1 MKPYN
6 LGTSTN
12 PAISPFLFHHNV
24 TALTDDENEKIAQH
38 AIEQFQNKID
48 GTRHNSVLVD
58 HTPEIDKLSN
68 IFYDICEDW
77 FDNIERQIENISTHQ
92 IWAYV
97 QTKDEFVS
105 EWHSHVTQCTI
116 NGVYYASVPDPTG
129 TLSYINVVGEIET
142 VTPKERELLIFP
154 GWMIH
159 KPNPQQDSNDYR
171 VAINI
176 EYLSLKRPILSPD
189 KFSYDQYCRFTN
201 NNFPK
206 AVVW

>member
-6 LGTSTN
+6 LGTTVI
-12 PAISPFLFHHNV
+12 PLVSPFLFHHNV
-24 TALTDDENEKIAQH
+24 TALTDDENEKIVQH
-38 AIEQFQNKID
+38 AIGQFQNKID
-48 GTRHNSVLVD
+48 DTRANNVLVD
-58 HTPEIDKLSN
+58 HTPEIDKLAN

-77 FDNIERQIENISTHQ
+77 FENIERQIENTYSHQ

-97 QTKDEFVS
+97 QTKDAFVS
-105 EWHSHVTQCTI
+105 EWHSHVNQCTL
-116 NGVYYASVPDPTG
+116 NGVYYAAVPDPTG
-129 TLSYINVVGEIET
+129 TLSYINVGGEIET
-142 VTPKERELLIFP
+142 VTPKERELFIFP
-154 GWMIH
+154 GWTIH
-159 KPNPQQDSNDYR
+159 KPDPQQDSNDHR
-171 VAINI
+171 VTINI

>member
-1 MKPYN
+1 MDLLN
-6 LGTSTN
+6 TD
-12 PAISPFLFHHNV
+12 PFFFHHNV
-24 TALTDDENEKIAQH
+24 IELTDNENEKIVQH
-38 AIEQFQNKID
+38 AIGQFQNKID
-48 GTRHNSVLVD
+48 NTRHNSVLVD

-77 FDNIERQIENISTHQ
+77 FENIERQIENTLTHQ

-97 QTKDEFVS
+97 QTKDEFVT

-129 TLSYINVVGEIET
+129 TLSYVNVDNYVTT
-142 VTPKERELLIFP
+142 VIPKERELLIFP

-171 VAINI
+171 VSINI
-176 EYLSLKRPILSPD
+176 EYLSLKRPILNPD
-189 KFSYDQYCRFTN
+189 KFTYEQYCGFTN

-206 AVVW
+206 AVIW